1 MTKKTRFAVG
11 AIVVAAGA
19 LGLWIYRNA
28 EAHEGPVYRFATVT
42 RGNLESTVSATGSLS
57 AVTTVQVGTQVS
69 GQVSQ
74 ILVDFNDRVKKG
86 QLLARIDPTLQ
97 EQAVLDAQAGL
108 VRAQADLDRSKA
120 EYDRNK
126 TLYDQK
132 VLTATEFTT
141 AQYNYTVAQA
151 SVKSAQVALDRA
163 RKNLGY
169 TEIYAPIDGVV
180 VQRNV
185 DVGQT
190 VAASLSAPQLFLIAN
205 DLSQMQILANVDE
218 SDIGQ
223 IHESQDVRFTVQA
236 YPNQS
241 FTGKVRQVRLQST
254 TTENVVNYTVVVSVD
269 NPKGTLL
276 PGMTAT
282 VEFLTGSAENALI
295 VPNAALRF
303 RATPEMMAEAGGR
316 TGAPRTAADS
326 MAYAARR
333 DSMRRARAAAEGNTG
348 GQVSGGQASGGQVGQ
363 ASGGT
368 PGASGGTA
376 ASSGTPGA
384 TSGTPAASGGAPGA
398 SGAAGAT
405 RSRASGGRGGFA
417 QLWYVGANGKPA
429 VMRVR
434 TGLSDGQNTQ
444 VMGADV
450 KEGMQVIVG
459 TNTPTT
465 TTTQQ
470 QQTTTSPFQ
479 QQRRGPGPG
488 GF

>member
-1 MTKKTRFAVG
+1 MTKKTGFVVG

-28 EAHEGPVYRFATVT
+28 EAHEAPSYRFAIIT
-42 RGNLESTVSATGSLS
+42 RGNLESTVSATGQLS

-86 QLLARIDPTLQ
+86 QLLARIDPTLAQ
-97 EQAVLDAQAGL
+97 QAVLDAQAGV

-163 RKNLGY
+163 KQNLAY
-169 TEIYAPIDGVV
+169 TRIYAPIDGVV

-223 IHESQDVRFTVQA
+223 IHEGQDVRFTVQA
-236 YPNQS
+236 YANQTFS
-241 FTGKVRQVRLQST
+241 GTVKQVRLQST

-282 VEFLTGSAENALI
+282 VEFLTGSADNALM

-303 RATPEMMAEAGGR
+303 RATPDMIAAAGV
-316 TGAPRTAADS
+316 TSGAPRTAADS
-326 MAYAARR
+326 MAFAARR
-333 DSMRRARAAAEGNTG
+333 DSLRRARATAGGNAGGGRTAG
-348 GQVSGGQASGGQVGQ
+348 GQNAGGQAAGDQSPTAGGQN
-363 ASGGT
+363 AGGA
-368 PGASGGTA
+368 GN
-376 ASSGTPGA
+376 
-384 TSGTPAASGGAPGA
+384 GGAPG
-398 SGAAGAT
+398 GAGAGGAT
-405 RSRASGGRGGFA
+405 RSRSSGGRNGFA
-417 QLWYVGANGKPA
+417 QLWYIGATGKPA

-444 VMGADV
+444 IIGQNV

-459 TNTPTT
+459 TNTAATT
-465 TTTQQ
+465 ANAPS
-470 QQTTTSPFQ
+470 TTTSPFQ

>member
-1 MTKKTRFAVG
+1 MTKNTRFAVG
-11 AIVVAAGA
+11 AIVVGAGA

-28 EAHEGPVYRFATVT
+28 EAHEAPTYRFAAVT
-42 RGNLESTVSATGSLS
+42 RGNLESTVSATGALS

-74 ILVDFNDRVKKG
+74 LFVDFNDRVKKG

-97 EQAVLDAQAGL
+97 QQSVLDAQAGL
-108 VRAQADLDRSKA
+108 IRAQADLERSKA

-126 TLYDQK
+126 TLFDQK
-132 VLTATEFTT
+132 VLTATEFNT

-163 RKNLGY
+163 RKNLDY

-205 DLSQMQILANVDE
+205 DLAQMQILANVDE

-223 IHESQDVRFTVQA
+223 IHEGQDVRFTVQA
-236 YPNQS
+236 YANQT
-241 FTGKVRQVRLQST
+241 FTGKVRQVRLQSA
-254 TTENVVNYTVVVSVD
+254 TTENVVNYTVVVTVD

-303 RATPEMMAEAGGR
+303 RGTPEMLAEAGVTN

-326 MAYAARR
+326 AAFAARR
-333 DSMRRARAAAEGNTG
+333 DSIRKARAAAGGNAG
-348 GQVSGGQASGGQVGQ
+348 SGQFGAGQ
-363 ASGGT
+363 
-368 PGASGGTA
+368 GAGA
-376 ASSGTPGA
+376 ASAG
-384 TSGTPAASGGAPGA
+384 
-398 SGAAGAT
+398 GAT
-405 RSRASGGRGGFA
+405 RSRASGTRGGFA
-417 QLWYVGANGKPA
+417 QLWYVNASGKPA
-429 VMRVR
+429 VVRVR

-444 VMGADV
+444 VMGQDL

-459 TNTPTT
+459 TNAATTAATPT
-465 TTTQQ
+465 
-470 QQTTTSPFQ
+470 QTTTSPFQ
-479 QQRRGPGPG
+479 QQRRAPGPG
-488 GF
+488 GPGGF

>member
-11 AIVVAAGA
+11 AIVVAVAAGA
-19 LGLWIYRNA
+19 LWIYRNA
-28 EAHEGPVYRFATVT
+28 EAHEAPAYRFATVT
-42 RGNLESTVSATGSLS
+42 RGNLESTVSATGALS

-97 EQAVLDAQAGL
+97 QQAVLDAQAGL
-108 VRAQADLDRSKA
+108 IRAQADLERSKS

-126 TLYDQK
+126 TLFDGK
-132 VLTATEFTT
+132 VLTATEFNT
-141 AQYNYTVAQA
+141 AQYNYTVAQS

-163 RKNLGY
+163 RKNLSY

-180 VQRNV
+180 VERNV

-205 DLSQMQILANVDE
+205 DLSQMQILASVDE

-223 IHESQDVRFTVQA
+223 IHDGQEVRFTVQA
-236 YPNQS
+236 YPSQN
-241 FTGKVRQVRLQST
+241 FTGTVRQVRLQSA
-254 TTENVVNYTVVVSVD
+254 TTENVVNYTVVVSVA

-282 VEFLTGSAENALI
+282 VEFLTGSAKDALV

-303 RATPEMMAEAGGR
+303 RATPEMMAEAGVPASGSA
-316 TGAPRTAADS
+316 APRTAADS
-326 MAYAARR
+326 AASAARR
-333 DSMRRARAAAEGNTG
+333 DSLRAARAAA
-348 GQVSGGQASGGQVGQ
+348 
-363 ASGGT
+363 
-368 PGASGGTA
+368 
-376 ASSGTPGA
+376 
-384 TSGTPAASGGAPGA
+384 GA
-398 SGAAGAT
+398 SGAGQAVANG
-405 RSRASGGRGGFA
+405 SRAGGSAATGAARSGGTRGGFA
-417 QLWYVGANGKPA
+417 QLWYEDSTTGKPA

-444 VMGADV
+444 VIGQNL
-450 KEGMQVIVG
+450 KEGMQVIIG
-459 TNTPTT
+459 TATT
-465 TTTQQ
+465 TAATTT
-470 QQTTTSPFQ
+470 TTTSPFQ
-479 QQRRGPGPG
+479 QQRRGPGGPG

>member
-1 MTKKTRFAVG
+1 MTKRTRFAVG
-11 AIVVAAGA
+11 AIIVGAGA

-28 EAHEGPVYRFATVT
+28 EAHEAPSYRFATVT
-42 RGNLESTVSATGSLS
+42 RGNLESTVSATGQLS

-97 EQAVLDAQAGL
+97 QQAVLDAQAGL

-223 IHESQDVRFTVQA
+223 IHEAQDVRFTVQA
-236 YPNQS
+236 YPNQT
-241 FTGKVRQVRLQST
+241 FTGKVRQVRLQSA
-254 TTENVVNYTVVVSVD
+254 TTENVVNYTVVVTVD

-282 VEFLTGSAENALI
+282 VQFLTGSADNALI

-303 RATPEMMAEAGGR
+303 RATPEMMAEAGV
-316 TGAPRTAADS
+316 TNANGAPRTAADS
-326 MAYAARR
+326 AAFAARR
-333 DSMRRARAAAEGNTG
+333 DSLRRARAAAGGNAAGGQVAGGAQATG
-348 GQVSGGQASGGQVGQ
+348 GQAAGGQGN
-363 ASGGT
+363 
-368 PGASGGTA
+368 
-376 ASSGTPGA
+376 
-384 TSGTPAASGGAPGA
+384 GGAPGA
-398 SGAAGAT
+398 GGTGGAT
-405 RSRASGGRGGFA
+405 RSRSSGGRGGFA

-444 VMGADV
+444 VMGQNL

-459 TNTPTT
+459 TNTPATAA
-465 TTTQQ
+465 TQQ
-470 QQTTTSPFQ
+470 QTPTSPFQ

>member
-1 MTKKTRFAVG
+1 MTRKTRFTVG

-28 EAHEGPVYRFATVT
+28 EAHDAPSYRFATVT
-42 RGNLESTVSATGSLS
+42 RGNLESTVSATGALS

-69 GQVSQ
+69 GQVAQ
-74 ILVDFNDRVKKG
+74 LYVDFNDRVKKG

-97 EQAVLDAQAGL
+97 QQAVLDAEAGL
-108 VRAQADLDRSKA
+108 IRAQADLERSRT

-141 AQYNYTVAQA
+141 AQYNYTVAQS

-163 RKNLGY
+163 RKNLSY
-169 TEIYAPIDGVV
+169 TEIHAPIDGVV

-205 DLSQMQILANVDE
+205 NLSQMQILANVDE

-223 IHESQDVRFTVQA
+223 IHEDQDVRFTVQA
-236 YPNQS
+236 YPNQN
-241 FTGKVRQVRLQST
+241 FTGKVRQVRLQSA
-254 TTENVVNYTVVVSVD
+254 TTENVVNYTVVVTVD

-303 RATPEMMAEAGGR
+303 RATPEMMAAAGVSNT

-326 MAYAARR
+326 AAFAARR
-333 DSMRRARAAAEGNTG
+333 DSIRKARAAA
-348 GQVSGGQASGGQVGQ
+348 
-363 ASGGT
+363 
-368 PGASGGTA
+368 GGTA
-376 ASSGTPGA
+376 GGQGGGPGGTAGAGGAARARSSGSTH
-384 TSGTPAASGGAPGA
+384 
-398 SGAAGAT
+398 
-405 RSRASGGRGGFA
+405 GGFA

-444 VMGADV
+444 VMGPDV
-450 KEGMQVIVG
+450 KEGMQVITG
-459 TNTPTT
+459 TNAATT
-465 TTTQQ
+465 TTAPA
-470 QQTTTSPFQ
+470 TTTSPFQ
-479 QQRRGPGPG
+479 QQRRQGPPGPG

>member
-1 MTKKTRFAVG
+1 MTKKTRYAVG
-11 AIVVAAGA
+11 AIVIAAGA

-28 EAHEGPVYRFATVT
+28 EAHEAPSYRFATVA
-42 RGNLESTVSATGSLS
+42 RGNLESTVSATGALS

-74 ILVDFNDRVKKG
+74 IFVDFNDRVKKG

-97 EQAVLDAQAGL
+97 KQAVLDAQAGL
-108 VRAQADLDRSKA
+108 IRAQADLQRSKD
-120 EYDRNK
+120 EYERNK

-132 VLTATEFTT
+132 VLTATEFNT

-163 RKNLGY
+163 RQNLSY

-218 SDIGQ
+218 SDIGL
-223 IHESQDVRFTVQA
+223 IHEGQDVRFTVQA
-236 YPNQS
+236 YPNQN
-241 FTGKVRQVRLQST
+241 FTGTVRQVRLQSA
-254 TTENVVNYTVVVSVD
+254 TTENVVNYTVVVSVA

-282 VEFLTGSAENALI
+282 VEFLTGSAENAFM

-303 RATPEMMAEAGGR
+303 RPTPEMMAAAGVSA
-316 TGAPRTAADS
+316 TGFTAPKTAAES
-326 MAYAARR
+326 LAFAARR
-333 DSMRRARAAAEGNTG
+333 DSVRKARAAAGGAGGGQFGGPGGGGAGANGAARSRSTG
-348 GQVSGGQASGGQVGQ
+348 GS
-363 ASGGT
+363 
-368 PGASGGTA
+368 
-376 ASSGTPGA
+376 
-384 TSGTPAASGGAPGA
+384 
-398 SGAAGAT
+398 
-405 RSRASGGRGGFA
+405 RGGFA
-417 QLWYVGANGKPA
+417 QLWYVSATGKPA

-444 VMGADV
+444 VIGPDL

-459 TNTPTT
+459 TNGAATT
-465 TTTQQ
+465 TTPAA
-470 QQTTTSPFQ
+470 TSPFQ